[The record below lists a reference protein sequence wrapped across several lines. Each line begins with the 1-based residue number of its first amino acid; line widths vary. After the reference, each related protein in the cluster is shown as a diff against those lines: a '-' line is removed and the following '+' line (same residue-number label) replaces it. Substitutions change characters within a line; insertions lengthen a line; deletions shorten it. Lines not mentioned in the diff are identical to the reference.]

1 MLRCFHYKHK
11 TKDEMNNHT
20 IEPAGALPSYD
31 VKDLVVFI
39 PEDGEGREIVCEV
52 TGYQDT
58 NGELLYQLKGSLTG
72 QQYLSDFACL
82 APHIEDDPD
91 DPDDLMRHDYGEAEA
106 FVFDPDFQL
115 MCDR

>member
-1 MLRCFHYKHK
+1 MK
-11 TKDEMNNHT
+11 THT

-31 VKDLVVFI
+31 VKDLVVFT

-58 NGELLYQLKGSLTG
+58 NSELLYQLKGSLTG

-82 APHIEDDPD
+82 APHIEEDPD
-91 DPDDLMRHDYGEAEA
+91 DPDDLMRHDYGD
-106 FVFDPDFQL
+106 FDSLEDCETFAGVQRAHFEL
-115 MCDR
+115 MCDG